1 MKILSV
7 YPISRG
13 ISKEKLSYFSSEDH
27 ALGSIISVPLRKRSV
42 PAIVVGSADA
52 ETQKTEIRSSDF
64 ALRKIGA
71 TKSRPV
77 FSSAFIRAC
86 ERMADYSA
94 ASPGAVLS
102 AMIPKTILD
111 HLEETSASAL
121 EESEGAHEKLV
132 MQAGDEERFS
142 HYKSLIREEFARKRS
157 VFFMLPTV
165 EDVRRMKPQLEKGI
179 EEYSFALH
187 GNLTPKKI
195 RDAWDKARESSHPI
209 LVIATPQFLSLPR
222 SDLRTIIVEEEA
234 SRTYR
239 GVSRPYIDGRLFAE
253 FFAEESHARLI
264 LGDVL
269 LQTETLWKK
278 MNDEYVDLIPLKF
291 RSLSSAEA
299 RIVDMREEADEEKK
313 RFRIFSDE
321 LERLILST
329 KENNERLF
337 LFGARKGYAGSTVC
351 ADCGEIV
358 RCNNCGAP
366 VAVYMLNAD
375 EGYFY
380 CNKCGERRDAK
391 ERCTVCD
398 SWNLTMLGV
407 GVERIEDEL
416 RKRFPDIQV
425 FRLDKESVSTE
436 KKALEIAEKFRETPG
451 SVLVGTELALI
462 YMREIAE
469 NAAVVSIDTLFAV
482 PDFRI
487 NEKLFHILL
496 QIRSLAE
503 KRFIIQTRN
512 IGEKIFQYA
521 VQGNLMDFYR
531 DEIAMRKQFQYPPW
545 SLFVKVS
552 LEGPRASVEAEMR
565 KLQKFL
571 EPFQADV
578 LTSFDSPSAKRH
590 QMHGLIK
597 VKAQE
602 WPNPALLEKLRALPP
617 TFKIK
622 VDPDTLI

>member
-1 MKILSV
+1 
-7 YPISRG
+7 
-13 ISKEKLSYFSSEDH
+13 
-27 ALGSIISVPLRKRSV
+27 
-42 PAIVVGSADA
+42 
-52 ETQKTEIRSSDF
+52 
-64 ALRKIGA
+64 
-71 TKSRPV
+71 
-77 FSSAFIRAC
+77 
-86 ERMADYSA
+86 
-94 ASPGAVLS
+94 
-102 AMIPKTILD
+102 
-111 HLEETSASAL
+111 
-121 EESEGAHEKLV
+121 
-132 MQAGDEERFS
+132 
-142 HYKSLIREEFARKRS
+142 
-157 VFFMLPTV
+157 
-165 EDVRRMKPQLEKGI
+165 VRRMKPQLEKGI

-222 SDLRTIIVEEEA
+222 SDMRTIIVEEEA

-264 LGDVL
+264 FGDVL
-269 LQTETLWKK
+269 LRTETLWKK

-321 LERLILST
+321 LERLVLST

-391 ERCTVCD
+391 ERCAVCD

-416 RKRFPDIQV
+416 RKRFPDIQA

-451 SVLVGTELALI
+451 SILVGTELALI

-503 KRFIIQTRN
+503 KRFVIQTRN

-552 LEGPRASVEAEMR
+552 LEGPRTSVEAEMR

-590 QMHGLIK
+590 QMHALIK